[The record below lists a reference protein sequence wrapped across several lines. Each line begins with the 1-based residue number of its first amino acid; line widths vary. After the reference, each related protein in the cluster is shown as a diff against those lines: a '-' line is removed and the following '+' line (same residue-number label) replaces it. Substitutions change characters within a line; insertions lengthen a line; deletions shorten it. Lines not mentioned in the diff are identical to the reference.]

1 MTVNPPGNAV
11 DLNNSSGHTTTAVL
25 QEQPH
30 QIQLQ
35 QHHQQDQQVLQ
46 EQQQMEQQQP
56 GNPQQ
61 QPVDDLPTRVNSS
74 AFVLGKKTS
83 LLYQNPIIVV
93 KQ

>member
-11 DLNNSSGHTTTAVL
+11 DFNNSSGHTTTAVL
-25 QEQPH
+25 QQQPH
-30 QIQLQ
+30 QIQLS

-46 EQQQMEQQQP
+46 EQQQMEH
-56 GNPQQ
+56 Q

-83 LLYQNPIIVV
+83 LLYQNPIIFV